1 MDIRTYYLSKSIQ
14 KKQKHKNYKDNYL
27 SRTHYAFKKSIMHIC
42 DLLDR
47 NASNEKVLY
56 ELYRFYNMIIKNP
69 VYVKYD
75 TRFNITA
82 YYKLHELQ
90 KFDPDFDKLNKY
102 KKVLEKRNNI
112 YDTKECPICLE
123 TISDKFTLDCN
134 HSYCIECIYNSLS
147 TNKSCPMCREPIT
160 EYIDPK

>member
-14 KKQKHKNYKDNYL
+14 KKQQQKNYKDKYL
-27 SRTHYAFKKSIMHIC
+27 SQTHYVFKKSIIHIC

-47 NASNEKVLY
+47 NSSKEKVLY
-56 ELYRFYNMIIKNP
+56 EVYKFYNMIRKNP

-82 YYKLHELQ
+82 YYKLREFQ
-90 KFDPDFDKLNKY
+90 KFDPDFDKSNKY
-102 KKVLEKRNNI
+102 EKVLEKKNNI

-123 TISDKFTLDCN
+123 TIRDKFTLNCN
-134 HSYCIECIYNSLS
+134 HSYCTECIYNSLS

-160 EYIDPK
+160 EYKDPK

>member
-14 KKQKHKNYKDNYL
+14 KKQQQKNYKDKYL
-27 SRTHYAFKKSIMHIC
+27 SRTNYVLKKSIIYIS

-56 ELYRFYNMIIKNP
+56 EIYKFYNMIIKNP

-82 YYKLHELQ
+82 YYKLREFQ
-90 KFDPDFDKLNKY
+90 KFDPDFDKSSKY
-102 KKVLEKRNNI
+102 EKVLEKKNNI

-123 TISDKFTLDCN
+123 TIRDKFTLECN
-134 HSYCIECIYNSLS
+134 HSYCIECIYNSLL

-160 EYIDPK
+160 EYNDPK